1 LAAERERNTLAQVRE
16 HLDEAH
22 AAADRLVREAQ
33 TRAEEAA
40 REAAADVPPRGWEA
54 PHGERT
60 TALPDL
66 APLLALIEA
75 ARRTVPPELTR
86 RLAEALR
93 ELLLAVR
100 AVLDW
105 YIERLETPTAE
116 PTPVEDIP
124 ID

>member
-1 LAAERERNTLAQVRE
+1 MAAEEDRDALAQVRE

-22 AAADRLVREAQ
+22 AAADRLVREAHE
-33 TRAEEAA
+33 RAEEAA

-54 PHGERT
+54 PRSER
-60 TALPDL
+60 ASSLPDL

-75 ARRTVPPELTR
+75 ARRSVPPELTR
-86 RLAEALR
+86 QLAEALR
-93 ELLLAVR
+93 ELLVAVR

-105 YIERLETPTAE
+105 YIERLEAPPVE
-116 PTPVEDIP
+116 PAAVEDIP

>member
-1 LAAERERNTLAQVRE
+1 LAAERDRDTLAQVRE

-54 PHGERT
+54 PQGERT

-116 PTPVEDIP
+116 PTAVEDIP

>member
-1 LAAERERNTLAQVRE
+1 LAAEPEPDVFAQVRE

-22 AAADRLVREAQ
+22 AAADRLVREAHA
-33 TRAEEAA
+33 RAEETA
-40 REAAADVPPRGWEA
+40 REAAADVPPRGWDSPRA
-54 PHGERT
+54 ERSA
-60 TALPDL
+60 ALPDL

-75 ARRTVPPELTR
+75 ARRSVPPQLTA

-105 YIERLETPTAE
+105 YIERLERPTAE
-116 PTPVEDIP
+116 PTAVEDIP

>member
-1 LAAERERNTLAQVRE
+1 LAAERHRDTLAQVRE

-54 PHGERT
+54 PHGEGT

-116 PTPVEDIP
+116 PTAVEDIP